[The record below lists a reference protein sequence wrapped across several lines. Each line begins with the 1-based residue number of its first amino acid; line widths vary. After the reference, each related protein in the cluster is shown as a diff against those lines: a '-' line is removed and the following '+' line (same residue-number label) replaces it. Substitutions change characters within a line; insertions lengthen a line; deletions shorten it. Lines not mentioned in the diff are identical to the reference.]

1 MLIKLRNIA
10 GKESEYDVEMTDT
23 IKQLKQ
29 RIEDK
34 EGVSPEQQKIIFKV

>member
-1 MLIKLRNIA
+1 
-10 GKESEYDVEMTDT
+10 MTDT

-34 EGVSPEQQKIIFKV
+34 EGVSPEQQKIIFKVWSIYFDN